1 MYFAKPAFEEQPPA
15 TFNPTPQQLQVASQQ
30 TLSFIGVGK
39 KSYDDIEKYL
49 LVELGYA
56 ATYGATGKHVE
67 QLLKTMVEGG
77 DIKQGETFYPV
88 PPPPEIV

>member
-1 MYFAKPAFEEQPPA
+1 MYFAKPAFEEKPPA
-15 TFNPTPQQLQVASQQ
+15 TFNPTPQQLQVAGQQ
-30 TLSFIGVGK
+30 ILSFIGVGK

-77 DIKQGETFYPV
+77 YIKQGETFYPV